1 MTAQPT
7 QKKKRSFIT
16 TIGLF
21 IIALCCICMVI
32 AAISEAINP
41 TQTPQETSSFV
52 ETPSIET
59 QLKITST
66 PMPPAATLIPIEELR
81 ARIITSLGDS
91 NRDRP
96 RLTSFDWS
104 ETDKSLIIEWT
115 INDNFTSNM
124 IMVGTQTDITDML
137 KIISQSGL
145 LPDYQFVTFVGTF
158 SLRDAYGNVSEE
170 RVVTASYNK
179 STVDKINWPNFLYT
193 DIFTIADLKGIDP
206 VMTAP

>member
-1 MTAQPT
+1 MTTQPAP
-7 QKKKRSFIT
+7 KKKRSFIT
-16 TIGLF
+16 TIGIFL
-21 IIALCCICMVI
+21 IALCCICSAI
-32 AAISEAINP
+32 GAISNQINP
-41 TQTPQETSSFV
+41 PNQIAQSPY
-52 ETPSIET
+52 PSIEVQPT
-59 QLKITST
+59 EYSSPL
-66 PMPPAATLIPIEELR
+66 PPTETLVPIDELR
-81 ARIITSLGDS
+81 ARIITSLGDG
-91 NRDRP
+91 NRDIP
-96 RLTSFDWS
+96 RLTAFDWS

-124 IMVGTQTDITDML
+124 IMVGIQTDITDML

-158 SLRDAYGNVSEE
+158 SLRDSFGNTSEE

-193 DIFTIADLKGIDP
+193 DIFTIADLQNINP